1 MSSVSKDEGRQS
13 PPPEAQSGAQ
23 MHDTPASGKG
33 TDSIDNKGKVNDD
46 QLKVRTYQSYHTRSR
61 GASQEPR
68 ELPPPPKT
76 TRIH

>member
-33 TDSIDNKGKVNDD
+33 TDNIENKGQVNDD
-46 QLKVRTYQSYHTRSR
+46 QLKVNSKPSCRVKST
-61 GASQEPR
+61 A
-68 ELPPPPKT
+68 
-76 TRIH
+76 